1 MKKLSIVITEIFLVK
16 VGYDKTF
23 VGEVVRDIMDLDVN
37 NRISVVYHGSV
48 VINEGK
54 IWSTGKSQDEL
65 GENLDAIA
73 TMKLDGNLHTYNG
86 KYINLGFITATIP
99 YGDEADIFYLN

>member
-73 TMKLDGNLHTYNG
+73 TMKLDGNLHGDKG
-86 KYINLGFITATIP
+86 KYTQWNYCSDKTKSDDTANI
-99 YGDEADIFYLN
+99 IFLN